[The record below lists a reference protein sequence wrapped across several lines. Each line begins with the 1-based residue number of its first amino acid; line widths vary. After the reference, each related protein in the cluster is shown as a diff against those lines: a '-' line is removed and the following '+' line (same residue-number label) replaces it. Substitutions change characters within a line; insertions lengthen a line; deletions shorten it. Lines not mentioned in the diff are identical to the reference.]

1 MELELFR
8 KGQLAELD
16 EDLDEVEDPKAVAA
30 PTDFVTDPGKR
41 LFFSLEI
48 VNNSCI
54 LVPHA
59 DKKEEIPPE
68 QIALQNYQYKGATVH
83 VHPLLSSLV
92 IYTQPVKVSDW
103 CSSVAKRECMLYSL
117 ESQL

>member
-8 KGQLAELD
+8 KGQLAEVD
-16 EDLDEVEDPKAVAA
+16 EDFDEVEDPKAVAA
-30 PTDFVTDPGKR
+30 LSTDFVTDPGKK
-41 LFFSLEI
+41 FSFLLNI
-48 VNNSCI
+48 VNNNYI
-54 LVPHA
+54 LRA

-92 IYTQPVKVSDW
+92 IYTQPVKVRN
-103 CSSVAKRECMLYSL
+103 SS
-117 ESQL
+117 